1 VTVIFGSRTYVLDTD
16 ENVSISI
23 NVGIQDTICPLKM
36 DDHCTG
42 KIEVSVK
49 SVLTVK
55 SLALY
60 SMYLYFSNIIIRPFI
75 INPFNLN
82 GPR

>member
-1 VTVIFGSRTYVLDTD
+1 MTVIFGSRTYVLDTD

-49 SVLTVK
+49 IILSVK
-55 SLALY
+55 SLAL
-60 SMYLYFSNIIIRPFI
+60 NFI
-75 INPFNLN
+75 NFNKYHSLK
-82 GPR
+82 RAFQ